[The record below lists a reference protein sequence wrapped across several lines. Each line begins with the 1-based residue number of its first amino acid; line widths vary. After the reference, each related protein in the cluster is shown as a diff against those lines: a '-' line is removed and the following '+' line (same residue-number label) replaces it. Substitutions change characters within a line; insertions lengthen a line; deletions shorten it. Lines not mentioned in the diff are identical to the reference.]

1 MKKLFVLC
9 VAIVMAL
16 PSFMKASEKS
26 AWVDV
31 SHSQGVPLGGLGN
44 GYVMYGKY
52 GFIRANLDNWPD
64 KYSYGF
70 ETPESVWGYYKKPDA
85 KFDVPWGFQIAEGD
99 NKWKLIADGSSE
111 GFEKMTAY
119 AYLPKSMF
127 NLIDT
132 NKGLNVNIKA
142 FTPLIPHDLV
152 VSNTPVQIFDIT
164 IENEKNEE
172 REIDFSILHNAL
184 KGKSRKGMI
193 AFNDGKGDIA
203 FFIENGK
210 TNKSGT
216 YRSIELKP
224 GETKTLR
231 CYIAWYYPQFKH
243 VKDDFRFYTEHY
255 KNVFEVIQSARDNS
269 DKWLEKVEKW
279 HNSFDVEPAIKK
291 LWFSSLSSVMT
302 STMLGKDG
310 TFYEVETPHGFLNTM
325 DVNCYSSWVYLINW
339 PELERNDIN
348 QYLDI
353 IHKDGDMKGY
363 VWHSAIKDKTDYVEE
378 PCFLTRLYR
387 DYMWFNNKEWLGK
400 VFPFAKL
407 AADRVY
413 SAAGYKYLI
422 NSDHGNQ
429 SYDMWKMPGLSAYIN
444 ATWVYGLH
452 SYNRMSEILGVKT
465 ELAGEDIQS
474 FKKNALENFDKL
486 LWNEN
491 GYYNCFYR
499 TPTANKSGNPTTI
512 FTDQLFGRWML
523 GIVKDAN
530 DVLSADKVK
539 SSVSSIYKH
548 NLIVDPKADFRGW
561 ANALKPGRN
570 IDDSG
575 SHAHMFWFGAQFN
588 LASLLAIN
596 GEEDASVDVMKSVEH
611 SLHNNHLAAGEW
623 NMILNPDLSVCRSKM
638 EPGKDTARFPAY
650 PRYKS
655 CWEYLTRMLGMQ
667 IDEDYFY
674 FKPFKIS
681 DFSIKDIELA
691 GTLFTINVE
700 EGWSR
705 VFFNGTEMK
714 GECKVDRNFDKVV
727 LEFRR

>member
-9 VAIVMAL
+9 IAIMMSL
-16 PSFMKASEKS
+16 FFLEASEKS
-26 AWVDV
+26 VWVDV
-31 SHSQGVPLGGLGN
+31 SQSQGVPLGGLGN

-52 GFIRANLDNWPD
+52 GFIRANLDSWPD

-70 ETPESVWGYYKKPDA
+70 GTPESIWGYYKKPDA
-85 KFDVPWGFQIAEGD
+85 KFEAPWEFVITEGE
-99 NKWKLIADGSSE
+99 NKWRLIADGSLD
-111 GFEKMTAY
+111 GFEYMTAF
-119 AYLPKSMF
+119 AYLPKSVF
-127 NLIDT
+127 NLTDE
-132 NKGLNVNIKA
+132 NKGFNVTIKA
-142 FTPLIPHDLV
+142 FTPLIPHELII
-152 VSNTPVQIFDIT
+152 SNTPVQIFDIT
-164 IENEKNEE
+164 IQNERSEK
-172 REIDFSILHNAL
+172 RKIDFSIFHKAL
-184 KGKSRKGMI
+184 KGKGRKGMVL
-193 AFNDGKGDIA
+193 FNDGKGNVA
-203 FFIENGK
+203 FFIEDGK
-210 TNKSGT
+210 INKNEA
-216 YRSIELKP
+216 YKYLELEP
-224 GETKTLR
+224 GESETLR

-255 KNVFEVIQSARDNS
+255 KNVFEVIQTARENS
-269 DKWLEKVEKW
+269 DKWLERIDKW

-291 LWFSSLSSVMT
+291 MWFASLSSVMT
-302 STMLGKDG
+302 STMLGKGG

-339 PELERNDIN
+339 PELEKNDID
-348 QYLDI
+348 QYLNI
-353 IHKDGDMKGY
+353 IHKDGEMKGY
-363 VWHSAIKDKTDYVEE
+363 VWHSAVKDKTDYVEE

-387 DYMWFNNKEWLGK
+387 DYMWFNDKEWLDK

-407 AADRVY
+407 AVDRVY

-452 SYNRMSEILGVKT
+452 SYSKMSEILGVDT
-465 ELAGEDIQS
+465 ELGGEDIQR
-474 FKKNALENFDKL
+474 FKENALANFDKL

-499 TPTANKSGNPTTI
+499 TPTAHKSGNPTTI

-530 DVLSADKVK
+530 GVLPVDKVK
-539 SSVSSIYKH
+539 SAIYSIYKH
-548 NLIVDPKADFRGW
+548 NLIVDEKADFRGW

-570 IDDSG
+570 IDKSG
-575 SHAHMFWFGAQFN
+575 EHAYMFWFGAQFD
-588 LASLLAIN
+588 LASLLALN
-596 GEEDASVDVMKSVEH
+596 GKEEESMDVMKSVEH

-623 NMILNPDLSVCRSKM
+623 NMILSEDLSVGRSTI

-655 CWEYLTRMLGMQ
+655 CWEYLNRMLGMQ

-674 FKPFKIS
+674 FNPFRSS
-681 DFSIKDIELA
+681 DFSIKDVELA
-691 GTLFTINVE
+691 GTLFTVNVE
-700 EGWSR
+700 KGWTR
-705 VFFNGTEMK
+705 ILLNGTEVN
-714 GECKVDRNFDKVV
+714 GDCKVDRDFDNVTLDFK
-727 LEFRR
+727 R